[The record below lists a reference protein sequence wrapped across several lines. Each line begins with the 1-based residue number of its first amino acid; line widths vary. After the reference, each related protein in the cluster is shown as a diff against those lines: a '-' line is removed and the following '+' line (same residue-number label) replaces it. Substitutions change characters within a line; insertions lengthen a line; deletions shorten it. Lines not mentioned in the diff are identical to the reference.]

1 MKFELIRGAEDSA
14 PIDEF
19 GFTVAMLSLTEFEL
33 VLKFEFSFPL
43 SMSIGK
49 SPEIMR
55 TTIINPNLFT
65 SKATGMTLIGGVV
78 STNELPRMC
87 TTQ

>member
-14 PIDEF
+14 PIEEF
-19 GFTVAMLSLTEFEL
+19 DFTVAVLSLTELEL
-33 VLKFEFSFPL
+33 VLDFEFKFPL

-55 TTIINPNLFT
+55 TTVINPNLFT
-65 SKATGMTLIGGVV
+65 SKMTGMTLIGGFV

-87 TTQ
+87 TTK